1 MNEKIGLLIIDH
13 GSRKQGANEVVI
25 EIASLVH
32 KMSNS
37 LIVQHAH
44 MELATPTIQQ
54 AFDRFVEAGV
64 HNIIVQP
71 YFLGPGRHSTS
82 DIPKMVGEIVQKHP
96 KISVQI
102 GAPLGVHRK
111 MAELVLERV
120 READRLEF
128 LSTTVSKS

>member
-13 GSRKQGANEVVI
+13 GSRKRDANKVVI
-25 EIASLVH
+25 EVASLVH

-44 MELATPTIQQ
+44 MELATPTLQQ

-71 YFLGPGRHSTS
+71 YFLGPGKHSTS
-82 DIPKMVGEIVQKHP
+82 DIPKMVGEIAQKHP

-102 GAPLGVHRK
+102 GAPLGVHHK

-120 READRLEF
+120 READRLKF
-128 LSTTVSKS
+128 LSTKVSKS